1 MAELTLANTTV
12 PSGTE
17 RSVTP
22 EQSRPRRNWKKAGS
36 VTGGR
41 TERRNSTSGA
51 TKTLDLIQKRGPK
64 LSACSQKRNERRN
77 SRQSCS
83 PANSEK
89 PPPNGSSL
97 KKSSNAAG
105 SWCRPARQ
113 YAYAMV
119 NW

>member
-1 MAELTLANTTV
+1 MSKMTSS
-12 PSGTE
+12 PS
-17 RSVTP
+17 SV
-22 EQSRPRRNWKKAGS
+22 
-36 VTGGR
+36 
-41 TERRNSTSGA
+41 
-51 TKTLDLIQKRGPK
+51 KRK
-64 LSACSQKRNERRN
+64 LRRN

-89 PPPNGSSL
+89 PPPNGLSL

-119 NW
+119 NWYRSVSSGGTRSRIERSITPHVLLDGAAMLFKPWFQVH